1 MGKKARLK
9 SYRGLHWALM
19 PRFFT
24 LPPSHIRPRP
34 YQRGVKFRPPPTT
47 QSSRILRPRPAL
59 RVRLLGWQGSKGG
72 NGLLRRP
79 IGHCPRILLGNGERC
94 TQVVKTVSTDDAR
107 VGSISTGPLVELIGV
122 NHTQRIV
129 VHTPADLPFS
139 LNGHV
144 EDRDEAEL
152 RLARAL
158 KEETAFKDGYRQ
170 VVRAL
175 I

>member
-1 MGKKARLK
+1 
-9 SYRGLHWALM
+9 
-19 PRFFT
+19 
-24 LPPSHIRPRP
+24 
-34 YQRGVKFRPPPTT
+34 
-47 QSSRILRPRPAL
+47 
-59 RVRLLGWQGSKGG
+59 
-72 NGLLRRP
+72 
-79 IGHCPRILLGNGERC
+79 
-94 TQVVKTVSTDDAR
+94 VVKTVSTDDAR